1 LNDLRHT
8 SWILATAVA
17 TVLLAACQRK
27 EVPAPVEM
35 PTAAPSAAESA
46 PAPAPAAAAPAKDEA
61 PPPGVLRAY
70 VWDCGGTKLK
80 MRNLWRENAVAID
93 LHDGTHKLT
102 GVISASGARYSDGTV
117 TLSTK
122 GGSARLETPGNPP
135 IQCSELRA
143 ESLLEDAR
151 IRGVLYHGLGNEPG
165 WTLEIGPGNALAWIT
180 GYGEERHDYADVRV
194 SGDDATG
201 FVYTST
207 DAAGDIKV
215 TVKRAPCQD
224 DMSGEPFDHQF
235 TVTAGGK
242 ALRGCGTRV
251 QP

>member
-1 LNDLRHT
+1 VNDPRHT
-8 SWILATAVA
+8 SWMLATAVA
-17 TVLLAACQRK
+17 TVMLAACQRK
-27 EVPAPVEM
+27 EVPA
-35 PTAAPSAAESA
+35 AAPSAAKSA
-46 PAPAPAAAAPAKDEA
+46 PAPAVAPAKDEA

-102 GVISASGARYSDGTV
+102 GVISASGAKYSDGTV
-117 TLSTK
+117 TLWTK

-135 IQCSELRA
+135 VPCSELRA

-151 IRGVLYHGLGNEPG
+151 IRGVLYRGLGNEPG
-165 WTLEIGPGNALAWIT
+165 WTLEIGPGSVLTWIT
-180 GYGEERHDYADVRV
+180 GYGEERHEYPDVRV
-194 SGDDATG
+194 NGDDATG
-201 FVYTST
+201 FDYTAT
-207 DAAGDIKV
+207 DAAGEIKV

-242 ALRGCGTRV
+242 ELRGCGTRV